1 MYRVPILVGA
11 NPRHAKQFSGVV
23 NLGRGRWRIVVEN
36 LTNTRLVVHHDSPST
51 LAWRTN
57 TSAEYGLAEIVLPGL
72 CAVWVEFV
80 ARGNED
86 AINVF
91 AAEAA

>member
-51 LAWRTN
+51 
-57 TSAEYGLAEIVLPGL
+57 SAEYGLAEIVLPGL